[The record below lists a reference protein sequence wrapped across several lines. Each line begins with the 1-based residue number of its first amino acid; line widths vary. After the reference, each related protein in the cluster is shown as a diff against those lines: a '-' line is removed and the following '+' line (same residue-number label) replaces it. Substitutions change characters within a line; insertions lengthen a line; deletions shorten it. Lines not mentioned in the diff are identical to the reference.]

1 MKDKKAIND
10 IGKYIIKYI
19 IKFKDLEKRWNMH
32 ESELF
37 IIVNKNEIPSYRLI
51 RKMKKQTGEIYYIC
65 SKREKNSFISG
76 SKTYLKKESIQF
88 EFDHF
93 VFDED
98 DILAFEDEHQYLK
111 DVVITDVYKESQSI
125 KEIHSPHQKE
135 LGDENLIETECK
147 NIEERQKKFLGISAE
162 DIDNYLANYP
172 EIEKGRKSELLAV
185 RGFIAGLPMG
195 EIYQSVKNFPPSDID
210 NGKSI
215 VRRWIRE
222 GYKNLPGPLRSKLR

>member
-76 SKTYLKKESIQF
+76 SKTYLKKESI
-88 EFDHF
+88 
-93 VFDED
+93 
-98 DILAFEDEHQYLK
+98 
-111 DVVITDVYKESQSI
+111 
-125 KEIHSPHQKE
+125 
-135 LGDENLIETECK
+135 
-147 NIEERQKKFLGISAE
+147 
-162 DIDNYLANYP
+162 
-172 EIEKGRKSELLAV
+172 
-185 RGFIAGLPMG
+185 
-195 EIYQSVKNFPPSDID
+195 
-210 NGKSI
+210 
-215 VRRWIRE
+215 
-222 GYKNLPGPLRSKLR
+222 